1 MKALLAGVTG
11 ATGFLLLRLQS
22 RTPFAV
28 FSVTVGALLMAYVT
42 RSMSR
47 KTTKVKKEWFIV
59 EWLT

>member
-47 KTTKVKKEWFIV
+47 KTTKVKKE
-59 EWLT
+59 